1 MLPCCLPR
9 AWWCYSCRLIEL
21 CEASLVGELLRLPLP
36 AAAAEA
42 PHLLCLADELGLA
55 QLRRAAVGFIAQ
67 HYADVQVS
75 RAVPAGVCA
84 RCVPCAVLRH
94 P

>member
-1 MLPCCLPR
+1 V
-9 AWWCYSCRLIEL
+9 A
-21 CEASLVGELLRLPLP
+21 ELLRLPLP

-67 HYADVQVS
+67 HYTDVQVS
-75 RAVPAGVCA
+75 RRGGGRACCHVFYQAC
-84 RCVPCAVLRH
+84 LL
-94 P
+94 